1 MKILVCINQ
10 VPDTTSQ
17 INFTADQKA
26 FDPTGVQFV
35 INPSDEAALI
45 RALQL
50 KEEQGAEITL
60 VHVGLSD
67 SEPVLRKAFAYGAD
81 HMIRIDATPTDGFFV
96 AQQLAVIAK
105 GYDAIFC
112 GRESLDYNGG
122 MVGGMLAALLDFN
135 FVDEVTAF
143 SVAGDKAQISRMI
156 DGGKQLLEVPLP
168 VVIGAQPAKP
178 PYRCF
183 QL

>member
-17 INFTADQKA
+17 INFTADHKA
-26 FDPTGVQFV
+26 FDPAGVQFI

-50 KEEQGAEITL
+50 KEEQGAHITL

-67 SEPVLRKAFAYGAD
+67 SDPVLRKAFAYGAD
-81 HMIRIDATPTDGFFV
+81 QMMRIDATATDGFFV
-96 AQQLAVIAK
+96 AQQLAAVAK

-122 MVGGMLAALLDFN
+122 MVGGMLAALLDLN

-143 SVAGDKAQISRMI
+143 SVAGDKAN
-156 DGGKQLLEVPLP
+156 
-168 VVIGAQPAKP
+168 
-178 PYRCF
+178 
-183 QL
+183 